1 MQPRFDA
8 VMQAAGKQARGRRLL
23 VSGRYDAVA
32 MDAVIRARDLG
43 WVVPM
48 ACGGAFSHMSRD
60 MEVVCPEAD
69 VQTARQEAFERAHAR
84 ESALVLD
91 TGPLDPGFFS
101 SLNRSIQTCS
111 HQGTLSYVGML
122 HAPKDGRLTLLTDPL
137 LDHSPDI
144 RDKIAVTLNA
154 IRAAKALGIQGP
166 RIAVL
171 SAIELVNPAIPS
183 TMEAAVLSK
192 MSERGQFED
201 AVIEGPLAMD
211 NAESAAAAEHKGI
224 HSPVP
229 GNVDI
234 YLFPDLE
241 SAQTTARFLTFLG
254 RSPWAGV
261 LLGTPV
267 PVVVRSPLEPPESW
281 LPNLAAALLLGPV

>member
-1 MQPRFDA
+1 MQPHFDA
-8 VMQAAGKQARGRRLL
+8 IIQAAGKQARGRSLL
-23 VSGRYDAVA
+23 VSGRHDSAA
-32 MDAVIRARDLG
+32 MDAVLRARDLG
-43 WVVPM
+43 WVVPI
-48 ACGGAFSHMSRD
+48 ACGGAFSDMSRD

-69 VQTARQEAFERAHAR
+69 IQTARQEAFGLAHAR
-84 ESALVLD
+84 KSALVLD

-101 SLNRSIQTCS
+101 SLTRTSQTLS
-111 HQGTLSYVGML
+111 HKGTLSYVSLL

-137 LDHSPDI
+137 VDHSLDI
-144 RDKIAVTLNA
+144 RDTIAVTENA
-154 IRAAKALGIQGP
+154 IRAAKALGINAP

-171 SAIELVNPAIPS
+171 SAIEMVNPAIPS

-192 MSERGQFED
+192 MSERGQFGD

-254 RSPWAGV
+254 RSPLAGV
-261 LLGTPV
+261 LMGTPV
-267 PVVVRSPLEPPESW
+267 PVVLRSPLEPPESW
-281 LPNLAAALLLGPV
+281 LPNLAAALLL